1 MCGILLHKGSKKFLE
16 KFHSNLDS
24 LSHRG
29 PDSKNFIEFDDTRIG
44 HTRLSIIDL
53 TKMGDQPMVSNCE
66 NYILSF
72 NGEIYNFLELKI
84 NLQNLGYKFKSTS
97 DSEVLLY
104 GFIHFKE
111 KILEMLDGI
120 FSFIVVDKKNDSI
133 FFARDN
139 FGVKPLYYSAMERN
153 LIISSESRVFES
165 LFIKDESSKILF
177 LSHGYIPSPKTMYK
191 NVYSLLPG
199 QYGVFKNDKLEV
211 KNYFNLLSL
220 FRNNKNNFDSNLISK
235 SVKSQLISDAKLG
248 CFFSGGLDS
257 SVLAYEANKLN
268 DKIETYSVNF
278 LKHDDESNFQKAL
291 INLYNIK
298 NKELKLSYKD
308 FESNIDGFM
317 TAMDQPTIDGF
328 NTFFISNFVK
338 KNSSKVVLSGLGA
351 DEIFYGYPI
360 HRNYQNIHALK
371 KIKAIIPTKFLPN
384 KYRKLE
390 YLNLD
395 SDYGIYLS
403 QRGIFSPTEISQILD
418 IKQHDVIEYLNQN
431 IVEDETIKHK
441 DLITKISYFEMTK
454 YMEGQLLRDSDV
466 FGMANSI
473 EIRVPFLSKELV
485 EAALSINYKYKLNNN
500 INKPLLALK
509 YKNILPSE
517 IYKRKKKGFELPYKK
532 WLKESGIYDK
542 QINKYQRLSLSNQ
555 LHWSKFWALEIL
567 NNKY

>member
-1 MCGILLHKGSKKFLE
+1 MCGILLHKGNKNITSSFL
-16 KFHSNLDS
+16 SNLDK

-29 PDSKNFIEFDDTRIG
+29 PDSKSHLIYKDIYIG

-53 TKMGDQPMVSNCE
+53 SELGNQPMVSNCG

-72 NGEIYNFLELKI
+72 NGEIYNFNALKLELEDM
-84 NLQNLGYKFKSTS
+84 GYIFNSSS

-104 GFIHFKE
+104 GFIQFKE
-111 KILEMLDGI
+111 KILDKLDGI

-139 FGVKPLYYSAMERN
+139 FGVKPLYYSVIGKN

-165 LFIKDESSKILF
+165 LFIKDESSKIMF
-177 LSHGYIPSPKTMYK
+177 LSHGYIPSPKTIYK

-199 QYGVFKNDKLEV
+199 HYGVFKNDQLEV

-235 SVKSQLISDAKLG
+235 AVKSQLISDAKLG

-291 INLYNIK
+291 INSYNIK

-371 KIKAIIPTKFLPN
+371 NIKSIIPTKFLPN

-431 IVEDETIKHK
+431 IIEDKIIKHK
-441 DLITKISYFEMTK
+441 DQITKISYFEMTK

-517 IYKRKKKGFELPYKK
+517 IYKRKKQGFELPYKK
-532 WLKESGIYDK
+532 WLIQSGIIK
-542 QINKYQRLSLSNQ
+542 NIISSNKKLSFLSNA
-555 LHWSKFWALEIL
+555 HWSKIWAI
-567 NNKY
+567 NIMKNKF